1 MDTYLNEVVRYLTA
15 QSWQIAVLTVAVA
28 AANFALR
35 RHSAHVRYLLW
46 LIVLAKCLV
55 PPLYVVPLP
64 VLPQTVPRALP
75 MPSQAMEELGIPS
88 DLAPSIPRAVS
99 LPPATESVPFLGD
112 LQIEERRLSWRG
124 WLGVLWLGGAGV
136 CASMNL
142 LRAWRGQRWVRR
154 NRKALPADVA
164 CDTADLLASYGVT
177 RLPKIWTMRGIHQPF
192 VWGLWR
198 GSIYVPAGFLR
209 LESRAHRRD
218 VLAHE
223 LSHVLRFDPIVN
235 SLQVFAQVL
244 FWFHPLLWWANR
256 RIRQEREKCCDEMAI
271 AHLQAEPKDYS
282 RALVEA
288 LSLQNQSHR
297 FVPSLAIAGPAR
309 HIEERIKTM
318 LRPGKRFYRRPSLP
332 ATIVAVTLALIA
344 VPTTLALTNRPAAGN
359 QEGDMNAKI
368 AQLQLGVSTR
378 QDAIRIFGKPTQY
391 LWKDKT
397 FQEDNLPSTY
407 VAVFPNAPYIVFGGD
422 VIDEIRFEEQDFGYA
437 FRGKIRIG
445 SSLDDVLAVL
455 AKPRE
460 TVVGEPFGWKDG
472 VLYKD
477 GEGEKGYCYYLSAQD
492 HVRMFFK
499 DYKVMA
505 LYLTS
510 AEGGGGMPP
519 RGQVK
524 KTLAAF
530 DDCRGTDLSQL
541 DLSDKKGVL
550 TTLWLNQEVKWPD
563 KEKMPADFRPD
574 DLFQSAMNPGLGV
587 RQLHARG
594 ITGKGV
600 NVGIIDQPLSQ
611 DHPEFAGKIAAYHDV
626 GCNSEMSM
634 HGPAVASLLVG
645 TQCGTAPGARLYH
658 VAAPSWTGDTA
669 YQAKALDW
677 LVEQNKSL
685 PAGQKIRVI
694 SVSAAPSGQG
704 SPFKKNNEMW
714 DEACKRAE
722 AEGILVLD
730 CTSHHGFIGPCWIDA
745 NDVENVAK
753 CQPGFPGRSSVGRGS
768 PNEILTPTCPRTTA
782 EGWSTY
788 QYTGRGGLSWGI
800 PYAAGVLAMG
810 WQVRP
815 DLPAEKMKALLLA
828 SAREVSNGHRII
840 DPESFIR
847 QVQTA
852 K

>member
-1 MDTYLNEVVRYLTA
+1 MDTYLNEVVHYLTT
-15 QSWQIAVLTVAVA
+15 QSWQIAALTVAVA

-55 PPLYVVPLP
+55 PPLQVVPLR
-64 VLPQTVPRALP
+64 VLPQTVPHALP
-75 MPSQAMEELGIPS
+75 VPSQALEERGGPS
-88 DLAPSIPRAVS
+88 DVAPSIPRDVS
-99 LPPATESVPFLGD
+99 LLPATESIAFLQD
-112 LQIEERRLSWRG
+112 LQIQERRLSWRR
-124 WLGVLWLGGAGV
+124 WLGVLWIGGAAV

-142 LRAWRGQRWVRR
+142 LRAWRGQRRVRR
-154 NRKALPADVA
+154 NRKVLPGNVA
-164 CDTADLLASYGVT
+164 GDTADLLAPYGVR
-177 RLPKIWTMRGIHQPF
+177 RLPKIWTMRGIGQPF

-198 GSIYVPAGFLR
+198 GSIYLPASFLT

-235 SLQVFAQVL
+235 LLQVFAQTL
-244 FWFHPLLWWANR
+244 FWFHPMVWWTNR
-256 RIRQEREKCCDEMAI
+256 KIRQEREKCCDEMVI

-288 LSLQNQSHR
+288 LSLHLQSHR

-332 ATIVAVTLALIA
+332 ATTIAVALALIA
-344 VPTTLALTNRPAAGN
+344 VPTTWALANRPVTES

-368 AQLQLGVSTR
+368 AQLQPGASTR
-378 QDAIRIFGKPTQY
+378 QDAIRLLGKPATY
-391 LWKDKT
+391 LSGDKT
-397 FQEDNLPSTY
+397 FQEDNLPSSY
-407 VAVFPNAPYIVFGGD
+407 EAVFPNGPTIVFEDG
-422 VIDEIRFEEQDFGYA
+422 VIEEIRFSGQDVGYV
-437 FRGKIRIG
+437 FRERIRLG
-445 SSLDDVLAVL
+445 SSLDDVLAVI

-460 TVVGEPFGWKDG
+460 TVVGEPFGRTDG

-477 GEGEKGYCYYLSAQD
+477 GGGQKGYCYYLSSQD
-492 HVRMFFK
+492 HVRMFFE
-499 DYKVMA
+499 DYKVVA
-505 LYLTS
+505 LYLIHGKGTG
-510 AEGGGGMPP
+510 EMPQRSP
-519 RGQVK
+519 AR

-530 DDCRGTDLSQL
+530 DDCRGADLSQL
-541 DLSDKKGVL
+541 DLSGKKGVL
-550 TTLWLNQEVKWPD
+550 TTLWLNQDVKWPGKD
-563 KEKMPADFRPD
+563 KMPADFRPD
-574 DLFQSAMNPGLGV
+574 DLFKNAMNPGLGV

-600 NVGIIDQPLSQ
+600 NVGIIDQPLFP

-626 GCNSEMSM
+626 GTNREMSM
-634 HGPAVASLLVG
+634 HGPAVASLFVG

-669 YQAKALDW
+669 YYAKALDW
-677 LVEQNKSL
+677 LVEQSKAL
-685 PAGQKIRVI
+685 PASQKIRVI
-694 SVSAAPSGQG
+694 SVSAAPSGRG
-704 SPFKKNNEMW
+704 SPFEKNNEMW

-730 CTSHHGFIGPCWIDA
+730 CTSHHGFLLPCWIDA
-745 NDVENVAK
+745 NDPENVAK
-753 CQPGFPGRSSVGRGS
+753 CRPGFPGRPMTRGSS

-782 EGWSTY
+782 EGRSTY

-828 SAREVSNGHRII
+828 SGREVANGHRII
-840 DPESFIR
+840 DPQNFIR